1 MKSTGS
7 YPIESLESFSYQM
20 LLQFLMTH
28 MFNDVYYSKILQY
41 NIAAIIVMRLLQ
53 LLQCTILNI
62 AQPYIQI
69 IITLWSLL
77 DDTKVL

>member
-1 MKSTGS
+1 MM
-7 YPIESLESFSYQM
+7 Y
-20 LLQFLMTH
+20 
-28 MFNDVYYSKILQY
+28 VYYSKILQY

-69 IITLWSLL
+69 IITLCSLL